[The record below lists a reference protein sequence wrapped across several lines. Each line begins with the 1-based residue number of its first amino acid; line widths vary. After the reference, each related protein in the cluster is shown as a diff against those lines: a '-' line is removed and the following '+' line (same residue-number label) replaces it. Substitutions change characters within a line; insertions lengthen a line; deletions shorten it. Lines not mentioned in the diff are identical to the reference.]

1 MVSCTTPN
9 MGLPQYGH
17 GDHPDFLGEI
27 NDAYMK
33 IDLEVTA
40 LKGKSSINEQAIK
53 SLTDEVNSIKEMLKG
68 VIENGNDV

>member
-1 MVSCTTPN
+1 MTSGKTPN

-33 IDLEVTA
+33 IDIEVTA
-40 LKGKSSINEQAIK
+40 LKGKSSLNEQAIK
-53 SLTDEVNSIKEMLKG
+53 SLAEEVASIKEMIKG
-68 VIENGNDV
+68 VIENGS